1 MRRPFSGA
9 DPRVRRFRRAVVPR
23 ICTYC
28 GKKTQVG
35 NRVTRRGLPKKAG
48 GIGLKT
54 TGIRRRTFKPNLQK
68 VHAIFDGKATR
79 ILVCTGCLKAGRVTK
94 QVRRQVPAAEPA
106 AAAS

>member
-1 MRRPFSGA
+1 MC
-9 DPRVRRFRRAVVPR
+9 V
-23 ICTYC
+23 YC

-68 VHAIFDGKATR
+68 VHAVFEGKYTR
-79 ILVCTGCLKAGRVTK
+79 IQVCTRCLKAGKVTK
-94 QVRRQVPAAEPA
+94 QPKRVKPA
-106 AAAS
+106 AAPAPTS